1 MDEKNFHLLQVPPR
15 SALGSPSVPGGHEHS
30 ARWSTAL
37 QFAVGLQQGEPP
49 QKVGPHGSVGLRH
62 LKGTETLDLEL
73 TYAGGVVAGAVI
85 GAGVV
90 LQRGALPSSASGH
103 PVP

>member
-1 MDEKNFHLLQVPPR
+1 MENLLQVPPR
-15 SALGSPSVPGGHEHS
+15 SALGSPSVPGGQEHS

-49 QKVGPHGSVGLRH
+49 QKVGPHGSVGLRNF
-62 LKGTETLDLEL
+62 KGPATLGLL

-90 LQRGALPSSASGH
+90 LQGGALPSSASRY